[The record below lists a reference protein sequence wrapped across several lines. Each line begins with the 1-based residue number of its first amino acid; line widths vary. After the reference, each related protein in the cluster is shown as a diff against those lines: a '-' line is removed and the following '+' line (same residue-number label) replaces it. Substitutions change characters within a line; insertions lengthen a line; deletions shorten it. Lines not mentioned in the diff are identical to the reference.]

1 MVDRDALLRKAVDK
15 VCDSTAS
22 LKVEQRDAVV
32 SLLDGHDV
40 LAVLPTGFGKSLI
53 FQAFVLAAEMERER
67 LQTALVL
74 CPLQSII
81 NDQISEAR
89 NMGLSA
95 SSVADLSLEELKS
108 AKCQL
113 LFGSAEKVL
122 EERLLNVL
130 KDNCS
135 SIHQHLAA
143 IVIDESH
150 TVEMWTGKRSG
161 NKTSTSGFREAFG
174 RLSTLRS
181 FCQQGTPV
189 LAITGTADDRTH
201 DVIIKQLGMKH
212 VHKIY
217 VSPNRPNLRISVVK
231 CKKEVRFKHLAW
243 LVSLLKEKGIYTPKT
258 IIFCNGT
265 LTDIAVVLIHL
276 LLELGEGKKRV
287 VIASTAL
294 SMGVN
299 FPDVR
304 YVIHWGPARNLLDY
318 HQESGRG
325 GRDGKQ
331 TQVLTIYYGQQVS
344 FCEQDVKNFLQ
355 TDGCYRTEAYKP
367 FDKKI
372 QPHQPGHDCCKNCA
386 QTCNCLDTGCNVT
399 APAFEREPEAT
410 AEQPCITR
418 PISLKDREDLR
429 DALNEVME
437 MIVPT
442 LNLFSRNISHG
453 YANDIVEGLEKKAHS
468 IFTVLD
474 VTECTPLFS
483 VQHALKILEVFNEVF
498 EDIHNLEIMV
508 ELFGRQIEPK
518 FPLPVEYTFD
528 ENDSDSPSF
537 ETEDDFM

>member
-1 MVDRDALLRKAVDK
+1 M
-15 VCDSTAS
+15 
-22 LKVEQRDAVV
+22 LK
-32 SLLDGHDV
+32 
-40 LAVLPTGFGKSLI
+40 LI
-53 FQAFVLAAEMERER
+53 
-67 LQTALVL
+67 
-74 CPLQSII
+74 
-81 NDQISEAR
+81 
-89 NMGLSA
+89 
-95 SSVADLSLEELKS
+95 
-108 AKCQL
+108 
-113 LFGSAEKVL
+113 
-122 EERLLNVL
+122 
-130 KDNCS
+130 
-135 SIHQHLAA
+135 
-143 IVIDESH
+143 
-150 TVEMWTGKRSG
+150 
-161 NKTSTSGFREAFG
+161 
-174 RLSTLRS
+174 
-181 FCQQGTPV
+181 QGTPV
-189 LAITGTADDRTH
+189 LAITGTADDRTQ

-231 CKKEVRFKHLAW
+231 CKKEMRFKHLAW

-265 LTDIAVVLIHL
+265 LTDIAVVLNHL
-276 LLELGEGKKRV
+276 LLELGKSAYSPCDDQSSDNCLIGIYHSLTLHKYKDRIIKSFKGEGKKRV

-372 QPHQPGHDCCKNCA
+372 LPHQPGHDCCKNCA
-386 QTCNCLDTGCNVT
+386 QTCSCLDTGCNVT

-410 AEQPCITR
+410 AEQPCMTR

-442 LNLFSRNISHG
+442 LNLFSKNISHG
-453 YANDIVEGLEKKAHS
+453 YANDIMEALEKNAHS

-498 EDIHNLEIMV
+498 EDIPNLEIMV

-518 FPLPVEYTFD
+518 FPLPMEYTFD

>member
-1 MVDRDALLRKAVDK
+1 MHFSRKAVDK
-15 VCDSTAS
+15 LCDSTAS

-32 SLLDGHDV
+32 SLLDGHDI

-53 FQAFVLAAEMERER
+53 FQAS
-67 LQTALVL
+67 
-74 CPLQSII
+74 SII

-150 TVEMWTGKRSG
+150 TVEMWTGKRSR
-161 NKTSTSGFREAFG
+161 NKTSTSAFREASG

-181 FCQQGTPV
+181 FCQQV
-189 LAITGTADDRTH
+189 
-201 DVIIKQLGMKH
+201 
-212 VHKIY
+212 
-217 VSPNRPNLRISVVK
+217 
-231 CKKEVRFKHLAW
+231 
-243 LVSLLKEKGIYTPKT
+243 
-258 IIFCNGT
+258 
-265 LTDIAVVLIHL
+265 TDIAVVLNHL
-276 LLELGEGKKRV
+276 LLELGKSAYSPCDDQSSDNCLIGIYHSLTLHKYKDRIIKSFKGEGKKRV

-299 FPDVR
+299 FPDVS
-304 YVIHWGPARNLLDY
+304 YVIHWGPACSLLDY

-331 TQVLTIYYGQQVS
+331 TQVLTIYHGQQVC
-344 FCEQDVKNFLQ
+344 FCEQDVKEFLQ

-399 APAFEREPEAT
+399 APTFEREPEAI
-410 AEQPCITR
+410 AEQPWMTR
-418 PISLKDREDLR
+418 PISLKDR
-429 DALNEVME
+429 DALNKVME
-437 MIVPT
+437 MIVTT
-442 LNLFSRNISHG
+442 LNLFSKNISHG
-453 YANDIVEGLEKKAHS
+453 YANDIVEGLQKKAHTYLQYWMLQS
-468 IFTVLD
+468 VHPCF
-474 VTECTPLFS
+474 LFNM
-483 VQHALKILEVFNEVF
+483 H
-498 EDIHNLEIMV
+498 
-508 ELFGRQIEPK
+508 
-518 FPLPVEYTFD
+518 
-528 ENDSDSPSF
+528 
-537 ETEDDFM
+537 